1 MRLRDWASTSAVV
14 SGIAAGAGAEG
25 AHVRSPSSHC
35 AAHAGVAAPKQAI
48 PSKQSH
54 SAWRAGLANIVLIAL
69 NVLRLPA
76 TQAAS
81 P

>member
-1 MRLRDWASTSAVV
+1 MRLRERASSSAVA
-14 SGIAAGAGAEG
+14 SGVAAGAGEEG
-25 AHVRSPSSHC
+25 AHAPSPSSHC

-54 SAWRAGLANIVLIAL
+54 SAWRAGLANVVLIAL
-69 NVLRLPA
+69 NVLRLPE